1 MMLTIVH
8 TRFKITV
15 RGKVVTV
22 VILVVLFVQAKII
35 VRFLMTMVNDYEFQP
50 ELLLCSCAR
59 HGGFV
64 LYKIIEQS
72 GGAPLMSHGMD
83 GLTDACNES
92 GIANSKFFPLND

>member
-50 ELLLCSCAR
+50 ELLLYPC
-59 HGGFV
+59 V
-64 LYKIIEQS
+64 LVMVVTKYLIFEQS
-72 GGAPLMSHGMD
+72 GSVVDVAWYGW
-83 GLTDACNES
+83 TDRRV
-92 GIANSKFFPLND
+92 K